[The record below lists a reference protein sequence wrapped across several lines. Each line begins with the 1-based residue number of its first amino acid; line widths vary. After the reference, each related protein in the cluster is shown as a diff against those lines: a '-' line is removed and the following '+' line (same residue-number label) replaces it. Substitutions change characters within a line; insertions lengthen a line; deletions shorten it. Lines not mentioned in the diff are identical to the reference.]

1 MIRVC
6 GCVSL
11 YNKLSACVGMFG
23 TSTHKKQFYRPSVWG
38 VVHRISL
45 QQDHAT
51 YIGYVVND
59 VVDVKGK

>member
-1 MIRVC
+1 
-6 GCVSL
+6 
-11 YNKLSACVGMFG
+11 MFG